1 MYLRGQINNFMITQ
15 ITKSNQTIIFIDPK
29 VYNNSKILKD
39 LVKRLKKEKE
49 KPYQKIF
56 VHIFAP
62 FSKEFFQALKDNGLK
77 IKQGISNK
85 LKIVVEI

>member
-15 ITKSNQTIIFIDPK
+15 VENLLDTVIFIDPR

-39 LVKRLKKEKE
+39 LIDKIKKEKT
-49 KPYQKIF
+49 KPFQKVF
-56 VHIFAP
+56 VHVFAP
-62 FSKEFFQALKDNGLK
+62 FSKEFFQSLKDNNIN
-77 IKQGISNK
+77 IKQASSNK